1 MADWVDEETD
11 NVRTTEK
18 WTRDGTKVEFVRL
31 NVSVIV
37 AIGSTYYAAGCI
49 QWPLVNSSGS
59 FAMLAAMRR
68 ASSASPPRRTA

>member
-1 MADWVDEETD
+1 
-11 NVRTTEK
+11 
-18 WTRDGTKVEFVRL
+18 
-31 NVSVIV
+31 V